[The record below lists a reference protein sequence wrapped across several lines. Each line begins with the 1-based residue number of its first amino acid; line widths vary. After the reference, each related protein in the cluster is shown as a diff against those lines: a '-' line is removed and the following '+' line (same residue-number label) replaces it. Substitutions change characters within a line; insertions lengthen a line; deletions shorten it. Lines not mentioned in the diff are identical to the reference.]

1 MYAVESLVECSLL
14 ISEGKSVDATLQ
26 HIMDKAKALLSAEVA
41 SVFLMDEHKAELFS
55 NINSTNSELR
65 VPADAGV
72 VGHVMNTGEAV
83 LVADAYADSR
93 FNTAVDKKTGFR
105 TRNILCAPLC
115 GKGGSTVG
123 VAQLINKVKANC
135 VGEEIL
141 PENLEFTQED
151 LEIFMM
157 FSSYAAASVNINQI
171 AEPSM
176 IKIAVAEESSD
187 VLVCRNEEVG
197 RLLEEALQ
205 GWQPDMLALAQAT
218 SNRPL
223 STLGLCMFD
232 QLALIEHFNMDRAKV
247 QNFFLGI
254 EEGYDTSISY
264 HNRAHAASVLHFTY
278 ALLVHG
284 GVADAVSYP
293 DCDKQL
299 ILLACLVAAAVHDF
313 EHKGLSN
320 DFLVK
325 TSDERAL
332 CHNDRSVNEN
342 HHVAAAF
349 ALMQQP
355 DNNFLS
361 QLSTTQY
368 RRLRSIVME
377 LVLGTDAAEGN
388 KLLKTFTEHLDAA
401 SNSKQTASADPVQH
415 PYMPTSVQESTSALQ
430 IMLKCADLGHL
441 ALGWESHVQWV
452 DRLETEFFAQGDM
465 EKTREFP
472 EISFLM
478 DRERPGV
485 SRTQTGFFQFVVMP
499 LFTSLVRA
507 FPAAMPMM
515 EQVEINF
522 ESWRDDEAA
531 RKSLNKRATM

>member
-1 MYAVESLVECSLL
+1 MHAVESLVECALL

-26 HIMDKAKALLSAEVA
+26 HIMNKAKAHLSAEAA
-41 SVFLMDEHKAELFS
+41 SIFFMDKHGAELYS

-83 LVADAYADSR
+83 MVADAYADSR
-93 FNTAVDKKTGFR
+93 FNNTVDEKTGFR
-105 TRNILCAPLC
+105 TRNILCAPLR
-115 GKGGSTVG
+115 GKCGSTIG
-123 VAQLINKVKANC
+123 VAQLINKVKANSADDE
-135 VGEEIL
+135 VSAETS
-141 PENLEFTQED
+141 EFTTED
-151 LEIFMM
+151 LELFRV
-157 FSSYAAASVNINQI
+157 FSSYAAARVDMSQTCD
-171 AEPSM
+171 PSM
-176 IKIAVAEESSD
+176 TKAAVAEASVDAS
-187 VLVCRNEEVG
+187 VCHEGEVG
-197 RLLEEALQ
+197 QLLEEALQ
-205 GWQPDMLALAQAT
+205 GWQPDMLALARAT

-232 QLALIEHFNMDRAKV
+232 RLSLIDHFKMDRAKV
-247 QNFFLGI
+247 QNFLLRI
-254 EEGYDTSISY
+254 EEGYDATFSY

-284 GVADAVSYP
+284 GIADAVSYP

-325 TSDERAL
+325 TSDQRAL
-332 CHNDRSVNEN
+332 FYNDRSVNEN

-349 ALMQQP
+349 ALMQHP
-355 DNNFLS
+355 DYDFLS
-361 QLSTTQY
+361 ELSPAQY
-368 RRLRSIVME
+368 CRLRCIVME

-388 KLLKTFTEHLDAA
+388 KLLTAFNEHLDAA
-401 SNSKQTASADPVQH
+401 GNSIEKPSTDPVQS

-441 ALGWESHVQWV
+441 ALGWEAHVDWV

-465 EKTREFP
+465 EKAEGFP

-485 SRTQTGFFQFVVMP
+485 SRTQTGFFQFVVVP

-507 FPAAMPMM
+507 FPAAMPML
-515 EQVEINF
+515 EQVDSNF
-522 ESWRDDEAA
+522 ESWRDDEAD